1 MNKKSDQP
9 QLLHKQQSVVKR
21 VAWVNIMAQLAF
33 PIAGAFT
40 PVIVAAKTPSTF
52 QNEKWVL
59 PTEPYVLKSGETVKN
74 IAKRYGLTVS
84 DLKKINQLRTFDKP
98 FTALGVGNEIDVPK
112 PRNNKFLPFNYS
124 SLEISSS
131 KQPLLKQSS
140 LKLPS
145 LEQLSFNKTA
155 REDKTSITD
164 NTTQDANHLAEISS
178 RIGQLLASDD
188 IKNNVASQL
197 SSLAVGEANQK
208 IQNWLGRYGTTRVQ
222 LNMDSHG
229 HLNDSQFD
237 MLLPL
242 YDTHHQMFFTQFG
255 LRHIDKR
262 NTANIGFGQRHFF
275 DDWMLG
281 YNAFFDHDI
290 TGDNSRLGLGA
301 EYARNYLK
309 LAANGYI
316 RLSNWQESRLLTDYD
331 ERPANGFDLKVQ
343 GYLPS
348 LPQLGGKLMYEQ
360 YFGDEVGLISKD
372 HRKKDPAAFT
382 FGINYTPIP
391 LLTFGIDRK
400 QDMSGDGETQFNI
413 ELSYEIGTPWAK
425 QIDPDAV
432 TFKRS
437 LQGSRYD
444 LVDRNNQ
451 IVLEYRKREVISLAI
466 DNLII
471 GYARDTKP
479 LHISVNSKYGFK
491 DIEWD
496 AADFFANG
504 GKIQHQ
510 GGTHYLLTLPK
521 YQTQGNNTYAVGAIA
536 YDEHGNASK
545 RAEMKVQV
553 LPAEI
558 NANKSTFSAKDKE
571 LLADDHSTTLLTLI
585 LKDKDD
591 KPIVGVASN
600 IKLVSTG
607 LSGSGSDPKIDQMKE
622 VQPGV
627 YESQLTAGKKTGV
640 LKITPEVEGITIK
653 PVEITFVH
661 PDAPIVKNLT
671 IVGKLEMGQKLR
683 ATYTFIPNHGD
694 LTDKSIYVW
703 GNKGDIDLT
712 KGHTVTESG
721 KIPDYT
727 LTLSDAGKV
736 KEIAVQAKN
745 AMNLIGNTQR
755 VDTSMSAD
763 QGNHTHDGGKGGTVR
778 GLADDMVITV
788 SADKVKKQEP
798 IILTIKTLN
807 HEQPARNVAVR
818 VNAIKALNRQNTSQK
833 ITALLSGKSGVYQGV
848 TDSQGVLSI
857 AVADPNGSGVK
868 TTLSISADGTA
879 APQTKDVI
887 FTVVTSP
894 DVPVA
899 NFWGHMPDTVVAE
912 NGVVFK
918 RPRLQA
924 ELMANHLYANDT
936 YSESGEIWPRRREGG
951 ATWYCEKTHSKLP
964 TKDDLLAL
972 YRAHPNNAMHD
983 LLGWPEHRSYRSA
996 TVGKDEKGRDEHY
1009 AVNIDEGFE
1018 HVINDKIY
1026 DYVIC
1031 EE

>member
-1 MNKKSDQP
+1 MNKKFDKP
-9 QLLHKQQSVVKR
+9 RLHNKQSLVKR
-21 VAWVNIMAQLAF
+21 VAWVNIVTQLAF
-33 PIAGAFT
+33 PVAGAFT
-40 PVIVAAKTPSTF
+40 PVIATAETLSTF
-52 QNEKWVL
+52 QNETWGL
-59 PTEPYVLKSGETVKN
+59 PTEPYVLKSGENVK
-74 IAKRYGLTVS
+74 IVAKRYGLTVS

-98 FTALGVGNEIDVPK
+98 FITLGVGSEIDVPK

-124 SLEISSS
+124 SSEISLS

-140 LKLPS
+140 LEQPS
-145 LEQLSFNKTA
+145 LDKVPLK
-155 REDKTSITD
+155 EDKSSID
-164 NTTQDANHLAEISS
+164 ENSSNLAEISS

-188 IKNNVASQL
+188 IKNNAASQL
-197 SSLAVGEANQK
+197 NSLAMGEANQK
-208 IQNWLGRYGTTRVQ
+208 IQNWLGRYGTARVQ
-222 LNMDSHG
+222 LNIDSHG

-242 YDTHHQMFFTQFG
+242 YDTYHQMIFTQFG

-316 RLSNWQESRLLTDYD
+316 RLSNWKESRLLTDYD

-348 LPQLGGKLMYEQ
+348 LPQFGGKLVYEQ
-360 YFGDEVGLISKD
+360 YFGNEVGLMSKD
-372 HRKKDPAAFT
+372 HRQKNPSAFT
-382 FGINYTPIP
+382 FGVDYTPIP

-400 QDMSGDGETQFNI
+400 QAMSGGGETLFNI

-432 TFKRS
+432 AFKRS

-471 GYARDTKP
+471 GHARDTKP
-479 LHISVNSKYGFK
+479 LHVSVNSKYGFK

-504 GKIQHQ
+504 GNIQHQ
-510 GGTHYLLTLPK
+510 GSTHYLLTLPK
-521 YQTQGNNTYAVGAIA
+521 YQSQGNNTYTVGAIA
-536 YDEHGNASK
+536 YDEHGNTSK
-545 RAEMKVQV
+545 RAEVKVQV
-553 LPAEI
+553 LPAVV

-571 LLADDHSTTLLTLI
+571 LLADGHVTTLLTLT

-591 KPIVGVASN
+591 KPIRGAASD
-600 IKLVSTG
+600 IKLVSSG
-607 LSGSGSDPKIDQMKE
+607 LSGNGSDPKIDKMKE
-622 VQPGV
+622 VQPGI
-627 YESQLTAGKKTGV
+627 YESKLTAGEKSGV
-640 LKITPEVEGITIK
+640 LKITPEVEGIIIK
-653 PVEITFVH
+653 PVEIMFVH
-661 PDAPIVKNLT
+661 PEAPIVKNLA
-671 IVGKLEMGQKLR
+671 IAGKLEMGQKLS
-683 ATYTFIPNHGD
+683 ATYTFNPNHGD
-694 LTDKSIYVW
+694 PTDKSIYVW
-703 GNKGDIDLT
+703 GNKGNIDIT
-712 KGHTVTESG
+712 KGHTITESG

-727 LTLSDAGKV
+727 LTLSDAGRV

-745 AMNLIGNTQR
+745 AMDRIGNTQS

-778 GLADDMVITV
+778 GLADDMTITV
-788 SADKVKKQEP
+788 SADKVKNHEP
-798 IILTIKTLN
+798 IILKIKTLN
-807 HEQPARNVAVR
+807 HEQPAQNVAVR
-818 VNAIKALNRQNTSQK
+818 VNAIKSLNRQNVTEK
-833 ITALLSGKSGVYQGV
+833 ITALLRGKSGTYQGF
-848 TDSQGVLSI
+848 TDDQGVLSI
-857 AVADPNGSGVK
+857 AVTDPNGLGVK
-868 TTLSISADGTA
+868 TTLSISVDGIA
-879 APQTKDVI
+879 ASQTKDVI
-887 FTVVTSP
+887 FTVATSP

-912 NGVVFK
+912 NGVIFK

-924 ELMANHLYANDT
+924 ELMANHLFGQDT
-936 YSESGEIWPRRREGG
+936 YTEDGEIWPRRHATG
-951 ATWYCEKTHSKLP
+951 AAWYCKKIHSKLP
-964 TKDDLLAL
+964 TKEDLMAL
-972 YRAHPNNAMHD
+972 YRVHPNNAMHD
-983 LLGWPEHRSYRSA
+983 QLGWPERRSYRSA
-996 TVGKDEKGRDEHY
+996 TIGKDEKGKDEHY
-1009 AVNIDEGFE
+1009 VVNINEGFE
-1018 HVINDKIY
+1018 HVVSDKVY

-1031 EE
+1031 KE

>member
-9 QLLHKQQSVVKR
+9 QLLHKQQSVVQR

-59 PTEPYVLKSGETVKN
+59 PTESYVLKSGETVKS

-84 DLKKINQLRTFDKP
+84 DLKKINQLRTFEKP
-98 FTALGVGNEIDVPK
+98 FTTLGVGSEIDVPK

-124 SLEISSS
+124 SLKISSS

-140 LKLPS
+140 LKPS
-145 LEQLSFNKTA
+145 SLDKTA
-155 REDKTSITD
+155 TEDKTSITD
-164 NTTQDANHLAEISS
+164 NTAKDSNHLAEISS
-178 RIGQLLASDD
+178 RIGQLLASGD
-188 IKNNVASQL
+188 IKNNAASQL

-222 LNMDSHG
+222 LNMDNHG
-229 HLNDSQFD
+229 HLSDSQFD

-242 YDTHHQMFFTQFG
+242 YDTYRQMFFTQFG

-316 RLSNWQESRLLTDYD
+316 RLSNWKESRLLTDYD
-331 ERPANGFDLKVQ
+331 ERPANGFDLRVQ

-348 LPQLGGKLMYEQ
+348 LPQFGGKLMYEQ

-382 FGINYTPIP
+382 FGVNYTPIP

-413 ELSYEIGTPWAK
+413 ELNYEIGTPWVK

-432 TFKRS
+432 MFRRS

-521 YQTQGNNTYAVGAIA
+521 YQTQDNNTYAVGAIA

-553 LPAEI
+553 LPAAI

-571 LLADDHSTTLLTLI
+571 LLADDHSTTLLTLT

-591 KPIVGVASN
+591 KPIVGVASD

-607 LSGSGSDPKIDQMKE
+607 LSGSGSDPKIDHMKE

-627 YESQLTAGKKTGV
+627 YESQLTAGKKIGV

-683 ATYTFIPNHGD
+683 ATYTFNPNHGD

-833 ITALLSGKSGVYQGV
+833 ITALLSGKSGVYQGF

-924 ELMANHLYANDT
+924 ELTANHLYANNT
-936 YSESGEIWPRRREGG
+936 YSESNETWPRRREGG

-964 TKDDLLAL
+964 TKDDLMAL
-972 YRAHPNNAMHD
+972 YRAHPNNEMHD

-996 TVGKDEKGRDEHY
+996 TVGKDEKGRNEHY